1 MGARTE
7 QVEKI
12 VQFSLVGAL
21 GQVEEVGD
29 QGWKRKL
36 ACSVEAG
43 FGKTVGFFEKLATKG
58 LADYIIS
65 VL

>member
-1 MGARTE
+1 
-7 QVEKI
+7 
-12 VQFSLVGAL
+12 LVGAL

-43 FGKTVGFFEKLATKG
+43 FGKTVGFFEKLAMKG